1 MAKLELRRSRRSG
14 AIMKTILRIAALA
27 GGVFGL
33 ATIGFAQTAAPAP
46 PAPPSPTP
54 TGTAPP
60 LQAAASDG
68 TMLLTVFM
76 RHDQSK
82 NLKEINETIAKNGY
96 FDQFPPPGVEVVSW
110 YVVMGVGADRDPEA
124 AARKAAR
131 GQRGARKHHLGPL
144 PDGLLSDLRLQAVGR
159 AAKADDAGATAVS
172 MSP

>member
-1 MAKLELRRSRRSG
+1 
-14 AIMKTILRIAALA
+14 MKTILLTAALA
-27 GGVFGL
+27 GGVFSL
-33 ATIGFAQTAAPAP
+33 TTIGFAQTATPAP

-60 LQAAASDG
+60 LQANAGDG

-110 YVVMGVGADRDPEA
+110 YVVMGIGQIVTLKLPPEKLREVNVVLENTIWGPYRTDFYPTYDYKQLA
-124 AARKAAR
+124 EQQKQMMRARPR
-131 GQRGARKHHLGPL
+131 
-144 PDGLLSDLRLQAVGR
+144 
-159 AAKADDAGATAVS
+159 
-172 MSP
+172 